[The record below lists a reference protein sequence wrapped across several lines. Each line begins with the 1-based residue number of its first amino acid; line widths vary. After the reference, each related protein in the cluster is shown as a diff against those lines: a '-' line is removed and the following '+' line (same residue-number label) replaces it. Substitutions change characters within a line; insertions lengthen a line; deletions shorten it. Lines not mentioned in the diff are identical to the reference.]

1 MSRFSLTV
9 SSPLSNQLLA
19 SLEDIVSNIEI
30 ESNFCIRHP
39 DYQPLALPPETV
51 VRFQKIPE
59 ELKNKYLCLLLRN
72 FLYGIY
78 YNGSL
83 RPILSLKSN
92 SANLALHQNLENNTL
107 LGIDREFYER
117 LHTSNCSTGY
127 FDHGWQ
133 VLQQETDGTLA
144 AIKGGLTLHVER
156 KYHLKPTEQSA
167 TVGDYISIRMP
178 KNRVQ
183 NGFYVAIGNVGQER
197 QGNRDGHSQTAR
209 IYFHLNPE
217 GAAAVTKSLT
227 GQLNEAAIPFS
238 FKVLYNPSEYG
249 RYDSGVLYFECCHY
263 AVVREV
269 LQAVY
274 GANRF
279 HFQTEV
285 PLFTKLLAPGM
296 SLAEEPNY
304 KFAAQESFGQNRCQ
318 IAANG
323 LMAAWQNGNNSPE
336 ERLESIHQHFSQLGI
351 ELQRPYLNANS
362 EDIYSA
368 L

>member
-1 MSRFSLTV
+1 MTSLN
-9 SSPLSNQLLA
+9 PFSNQLLA
-19 SLEDIVSNIEI
+19 SVEDIVSNIELH
-30 ESNFCIRHP
+30 SNFCIRHP
-39 DYQPLALPPETV
+39 DYQPFTLPAEAV

-59 ELKNKYLCLLLRN
+59 QLKNKYLCLLLRN

-83 RPILSLKSN
+83 RPILSLNAN

-117 LHTSNCSTGY
+117 LHASNCSTGY

-133 VLQQETDGTLA
+133 VIQQETDGTLA
-144 AIKGGLTLHVER
+144 VTKGGLTLHVER
-156 KYHLKPTEQSA
+156 ECHLQPAEQSA
-167 TVGDYISIRMP
+167 TVDDVVAIRMP
-178 KNRVQ
+178 KNLVQ
-183 NGFYVAIGNVGQER
+183 NGFYVAVSNVGQEK
-197 QGNRDGHSQTAR
+197 QGNNDGYSQTGR
-209 IYFHLNPE
+209 IYFNLNPE
-217 GAAAVTKSLT
+217 GAVAVTESLT
-227 GQLNEAAIPFS
+227 GQLNEAAIPFT

-249 RYDSGVLYFECCHY
+249 RYDSGVLYFECSHY
-263 AVVREV
+263 QVVREV

-274 GANRF
+274 RANRF

-296 SLAEEPNY
+296 SLAEEPNS
-304 KFAAQESFGQNRCQ
+304 KFAAQESFGMNRCR
-318 IAANG
+318 IVANG
-323 LMAAWQNGNNSPE
+323 LLEVWQNGKNSPE
-336 ERLESIHQHFSQLGI
+336 ERMESIRQHFSRLGI

>member
-1 MSRFSLTV
+1 MTSLNPFSH
-9 SSPLSNQLLA
+9 QLLA
-19 SLEDIVSNIEI
+19 SVEDIVSNIELH
-30 ESNFCIRHP
+30 SNFCIRHP
-39 DYQPLALPPETV
+39 DYQPFALPAEAV

-59 ELKNKYLCLLLRN
+59 QLKNKYLCLLLRN

-83 RPILSLKSN
+83 RPILSLNAN

-117 LHTSNCSTGY
+117 LHASNCSTGY

-133 VLQQETDGTLA
+133 VMQQETDGTLA
-144 AIKGGLTLHVER
+144 VTKGGLTLHVER
-156 KYHLKPTEQSA
+156 ECHLQPSEQSA
-167 TVGDYISIRMP
+167 TVDDLVAIRMP
-178 KNRVQ
+178 KNLVQ
-183 NGFYVAIGNVGQER
+183 NGFYVAVSNVGQEK
-197 QGNRDGHSQTAR
+197 QGNNDGYSQTAR
-209 IYFHLNPE
+209 IYFNLNPE
-217 GAAAVTKSLT
+217 GAVAVTESLT
-227 GQLNEAAIPFS
+227 GQLNEAAIPFT

-249 RYDSGVLYFECCHY
+249 RYDSGVLYFECSHY
-263 AVVREV
+263 QVVREV

-274 GANRF
+274 RANRF

-285 PLFTKLLAPGM
+285 PLLTKLLAPGM
-296 SLAEEPNY
+296 SLAEEPNF
-304 KFAAQESFGQNRCQ
+304 KFAAQESFGMNRCR
-318 IAANG
+318 ILANG
-323 LMAAWQNGNNSPE
+323 LLEVWQNGKNSPE
-336 ERLESIHQHFSQLGI
+336 ERMESIRQHFSRLGI